1 MMLRRLSIS
10 TLAVLPLIPLVALI
24 PLIMSGCEG
33 GGRDPG
39 ASAGDGDGEFP
50 VPDPVDPGAPADPG
64 EYLMGIE
71 GEFKAAAAEF
81 DVPIDVLKAIGY
93 VESQWQMVAGEVEF
107 EGIMPAFGTMALR
120 GPNLARGA
128 VLLGAEEDAVK
139 QTRALNIRAAAA
151 VLGEKADIK
160 GLDRADLGAWAPA
173 IAELSGIEPES
184 PAAMSY
190 IHQNVYSLI
199 SNGLVVTNL
208 AGNVISEIKPKTGVL
223 PDYPDPNGPVLA
235 SNPDFAG
242 ATWRGTPN
250 FSSRPAGSAGQV
262 RIVIIHTCEGAY
274 AGCWGWLAQ
283 AKSGVSAHYVVKE
296 DGSEVT
302 QLVKEKDK
310 AWHIAAKYK
319 KSLNGGMFS
328 EVEGSSGNNFTVG
341 IEHAGFGNQKAW
353 NANLI
358 DQSAKL
364 VCDITRRHDI
374 PRDKYHVVGHGQLQP
389 YNRTDPGPNW
399 PWATYFTKIIAAC
412 DGNAPQDEPPAD
424 PPPEPP
430 PPHDD
435 PPPPNDPPPDDST
448 TTGGDSGGSTD
459 PYPDDPPPDDP
470 PPDVPPPPDATEI
483 IIDNDNSNN
492 GSNADYFA
500 PATWTATASTPG
512 YYGSNYTYAA
522 TTTEDDGAEHW
533 FYIEAGGTY
542 NVDVW
547 YTPGA
552 NRAANAAV
560 VAFDANK
567 TEIGYQTINMQQG
580 GKAWTPAGTYTFTAG
595 WNMVMVSRW
604 ADAGF
609 VVVSDAV
616 RVQP

>member
-1 MMLRRLSIS
+1 MLRRLSIS
-10 TLAVLPLIPLVALI
+10 FLAAIPLIPLVL
-24 PLIMSGCEG
+24 SGCEG

-39 ASAGDGDGEFP
+39 ESAGEDGEFP
-50 VPDPVDPGAPADPG
+50 VPDPVDPAAPADPG

-71 GEFKAAAAEF
+71 GEFMAASEEF
-81 DVPIDVLKAIGY
+81 NVPVDVLKAVGY

-107 EGIMPAFGTMALR
+107 EGIMPAFGAMALR

-128 VLLGAEEDAVK
+128 TLLGVEEDAVK
-139 QTRALNIRAAAA
+139 QTRQLNIRAAAA
-151 VLGEKADIK
+151 VLSEKADIK
-160 GLDRADLGAWAPA
+160 GIDRANLGAWAPA

-184 PAAMSY
+184 AAAMSY

-199 SNGLVVTNL
+199 SNGLVVTDL

-235 SNPDFAG
+235 ANPDFAG
-242 ATWRGTPN
+242 ATFRASPN
-250 FSSRPAGSAGQV
+250 FSARPAGTTGQI

-283 AKSGVSAHYVVKE
+283 SKSGVSAHYVVKE
-296 DGSEVT
+296 DGSEIT

-319 KSLNGGMFS
+319 KSLNGGMFG

-341 IEHAGFGNQKAW
+341 IEHAGFGSQKSW
-353 NANLI
+353 NPNLI

-364 VCDITRRHDI
+364 VCDITRRQGI
-374 PRDKYHVVGHGQLQP
+374 PRDKYHIVGHGQLQP

-399 PWATYFTKIIAAC
+399 PWATYFNKIIAAC
-412 DGNAPQDEPPAD
+412 GEAPQDDPPPP

-430 PPHDD
+430 PPHEDD
-435 PPPPNDPPPDDST
+435 PPPPPPPDDST
-448 TTGGDSGGSTD
+448 TSGGDEGGSTTD

-470 PPDVPPPPDATEI
+470 PPDVPPPADASEI

-492 GSNADYFA
+492 ASNADYFA
-500 PATWTATASTPG
+500 PAAWTATASTPG
-512 YYGSNYTYAA
+512 FYGNNYTYAA
-522 TTTEDDGAEHW
+522 TTTEDNGAEHW
-533 FYIEAGGTY
+533 FYLETGGTY

-547 YTPGA
+547 YTAGA
-552 NRAANAAV
+552 NRAASAAI
-560 VAFDANK
+560 VAFDAAN

-616 RVQP
+616 RVRP